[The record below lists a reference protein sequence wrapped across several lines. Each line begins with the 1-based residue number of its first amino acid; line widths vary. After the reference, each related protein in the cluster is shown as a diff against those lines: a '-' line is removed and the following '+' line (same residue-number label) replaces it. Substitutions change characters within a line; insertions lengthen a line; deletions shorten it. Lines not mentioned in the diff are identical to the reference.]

1 MTQTHWKKLHNPDYL
16 GAYSLDPGQDL
27 ILTIKNV
34 TVQTV
39 TGPDNRKE
47 ECPMI
52 SFVEPS
58 KPMVLN
64 VTNSKIIA
72 KIYGTPFIEEWAGKK
87 IQIYVDN
94 VKAFGDVVE
103 ALRIRKFI
111 PTSTTAS
118 APELV
123 CHDCARDIVEYNK
136 LKPAQIAKGTIA
148 KYGVML
154 CGECALV
161 HKAALEAAT
170 NTTAQADAPQGE
182 PEGIPGGVL

>member
-16 GAYSLDPGQDL
+16 GAYSLDPGKDL

-47 ECPMI
+47 ECPVI
-52 SFVEPS
+52 TFVEPS

-64 VTNSKIIA
+64 VTNSKIIQ

-103 ALRIRKFI
+103 ALRIRKII
-111 PTSTTAS
+111 PSGNTTV
-118 APELV
+118 ELV
-123 CHDCARDIVEYNK
+123 CHDCMGDIVEFK
-136 LKPAQIAKGTIA
+136 GMKPIQISKGTSD
-148 KYGVML
+148 KYGVAL
-154 CGECALV
+154 CGECALKR
-161 HKAALEAAT
+161 KAAMESVQSESVPT
-170 NTTAQADAPQGE
+170 NENGE
-182 PEGIPGGVL
+182 VTE